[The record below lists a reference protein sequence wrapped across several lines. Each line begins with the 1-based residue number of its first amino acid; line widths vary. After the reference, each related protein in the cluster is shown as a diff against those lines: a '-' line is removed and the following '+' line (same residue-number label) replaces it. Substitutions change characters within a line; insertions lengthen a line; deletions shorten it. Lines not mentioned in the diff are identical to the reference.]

1 LLKGVLAEVSLLGE
15 YFLEQPDMR
24 RVKAL
29 MIGKLSLTWLW
40 PILWLVALPNSQAH
54 GMRPTESI
62 PAAIIEAST
71 SENQVSHDFGIYFH
85 SVRSARR
92 FELHAGP
99 NETPGG
105 LCLFKIEIGR
115 NKNNFSPLVGR
126 LAPLGLASGWQFL
139 WRTAL
144 SPRAPSFVS

>member
-1 LLKGVLAEVSLLGE
+1 MLAEVALPGE

-24 RVKAL
+24 GVKAL
-29 MIGKLSLTWLW
+29 MIGRLSLAWLW
-40 PILWLVALPNSQAH
+40 PILWLVALPNTQAH
-54 GMRPTESI
+54 GMRAAENI
-62 PAAIIEAST
+62 PAAIIEAAT

-92 FELHAGP
+92 FESHSAP
-99 NETPGG
+99 NEISDSPG
-105 LCLFKIEIGR
+105 LFRIEIGR
-115 NKNNFSPLVGR
+115 DKNNFCPLIGS
-126 LAPLGLASGWQFL
+126 LALPGIASGWQFH